1 MPPPQA
7 RPAPSASSRPVVV
20 ASNRGPVQFDA
31 GEDGELEASRGGGGL
46 VTGLTG
52 ALSGTG
58 GLWVASAMTEA
69 DRLAT
74 DRAPGGR
81 IEIAE
86 DDAKYHVRYL
96 SFPPGA
102 YDRAYNV
109 VSNRILWFTHHYLF
123 DSPRTPRF
131 GPPVEEAWRDYVRVN
146 RSFAEALAGEDRH
159 GERSGQA
166 PAHMVQD
173 YHLSLVPAM
182 LRELRP
188 DALISH
194 FSHTPF
200 AGPDYLRILPREMS
214 DGVLRGMLGA
224 DVLGFQSV
232 DWAENF
238 LLCCRHLEGAAV
250 DLRARRVDLGGRRV
264 LVRVH
269 PIAIDAPG
277 LRRTAASP
285 EVRRYRREIARWR
298 GDARMILR
306 VDRTDL
312 SKNILRGFL
321 AYETLLVEHPEWRG
335 RVKFLALLNPSRRAI
350 PEYRAYTRECLRV
363 AERINDDLGTPGW
376 HPIDVSVRDEY
387 ERALAAL
394 GMYDVLMVNP
404 VFDGMNLVAMEG
416 PVLNRKGGVLILSTN
431 AGADAVLGRDALS
444 VNPFDV
450 GETAQALLEALQMP
464 ADERRARHA
473 GLKRAVASNPPAAW
487 VNRQLADLEQ
497 ANAAR

>member
-1 MPPPQA
+1 MRYARITIPTAAHATANTRAARATNGLDRMGSRGRCTLAPPRAILFQGTGPSGPFVPAGIPHRADRNPSSMPSVNGPRGRVGRLGDMPPPQA

-69 DRLAT
+69 DRLA
-74 DRAPGGR
+74 
-81 IEIAE
+81 
-86 DDAKYHVRYL
+86 
-96 SFPPGA
+96 

-109 VSNRILWFTHHYLF
+109 VSTRILWFTHHYLF

-200 AGPDYLRILPREMS
+200 AGPDYFRILPREMS

-250 DLRARRVDLGGRRV
+250 D
-264 LVRVH
+264 
-269 PIAIDAPG
+269 

-335 RVKFLALLNPSRRAI
+335 RVKFLALLNP
-350 PEYRAYTRECLRV
+350 
-363 AERINDDLGTPGW
+363 D
-376 HPIDVSVRDEY
+376 
-387 ERALAAL
+387 
-394 GMYDVLMVNP
+394 
-404 VFDGMNLVAMEG
+404 
-416 PVLNRKGGVLILSTN
+416 
-431 AGADAVLGRDALS
+431 
-444 VNPFDV
+444 
-450 GETAQALLEALQMP
+450 
-464 ADERRARHA
+464 
-473 GLKRAVASNPPAAW
+473 
-487 VNRQLADLEQ
+487 
-497 ANAAR
+497 

>member
-46 VTGLTG
+46 VTALTG
-52 ALSGTG
+52 AMSGTG
-58 GLWVASAMTEA
+58 GLWVASAMTEG

-200 AGPDYLRILPREMS
+200 AGPDYFRILPREMS

-250 DLRARRVDLGGRRV
+250 D
-264 LVRVH
+264 
-269 PIAIDAPG
+269 

-335 RVKFLALLNPSRRAI
+335 RVKFLALLNP
-350 PEYRAYTRECLRV
+350 
-363 AERINDDLGTPGW
+363 D
-376 HPIDVSVRDEY
+376 
-387 ERALAAL
+387 
-394 GMYDVLMVNP
+394 
-404 VFDGMNLVAMEG
+404 
-416 PVLNRKGGVLILSTN
+416 
-431 AGADAVLGRDALS
+431 
-444 VNPFDV
+444 
-450 GETAQALLEALQMP
+450 
-464 ADERRARHA
+464 
-473 GLKRAVASNPPAAW
+473 
-487 VNRQLADLEQ
+487 
-497 ANAAR
+497 